1 MYPIM
6 DQPNYQLGGILTASA
21 ITKEIER
28 GRIKID
34 QFDPACLGA
43 NSYDIH
49 IGDTYGMYEIHRF
62 AIDPQDQSTFRL
74 NTFTFPKEGEAF
86 YPGKLYL
93 VSTKEKVG
101 SDYFEPILTGRSS
114 SGRLGISVHREAGF
128 GDIGFYGNW
137 TFQITVAYPTIIRA
151 GMRLGQV
158 YFISPC
164 GEVDKLYSG
173 KYKDSEG
180 IQGSKMYKDV
190 ELIGLE

>member
-1 MYPIM
+1 MYPVTEYPI
-6 DQPNYQLGGILTASA
+6 YETGGILTANA
-21 ITKEIER
+21 IKAELET

-34 QFDPACLGA
+34 EFDPACLGS

-62 AIDPQDQSTFRL
+62 AIDPSDQSTFRL
-74 NTFTFPKEGEAF
+74 NTFSFPEEGKVF
-86 YPGKLYL
+86 YPGRLYL

-101 SDYFEPILTGRSS
+101 SNYFEPILTGRSS

-151 GMRLGQV
+151 GMRLGQI

-164 GEVDKLYSG
+164 GQIDKLYNG
-173 KYKDSEG
+173 KYQDSEG
-180 IQGSKMYKDV
+180 IQGSKMYNDV

>member
-1 MYPIM
+1 MYPITN
-6 DQPNYQLGGILTASA
+6 QPNYPLGGILTASA

-74 NTFTFPKEGEAF
+74 NTFTFPKEGEVF

-101 SDYFEPILTGRSS
+101 SNYFEPILTGRSS

>member
-1 MYPIM
+1 MNPVTNEP
-6 DQPNYQLGGILTASA
+6 DYQHGGILTASTILNEVA
-21 ITKEIER
+21 Q

-34 QFDPACLGA
+34 HFDPACLGA

-74 NTFTFPKEGEAF
+74 NTFEFPEEGAIF
-86 YPGKLYL
+86 YPGRLYL

-101 SDYFEPILTGRSS
+101 SDYFEPIMTGRSS
-114 SGRLGISVHREAGF
+114 SGRLGISIHQEAGF

-164 GEVDKLYSG
+164 GEVDKLYNG

-180 IQGSKMYKDV
+180 IQPSKMYKDV

>member
-1 MYPIM
+1 MYPITN
-6 DQPNYQLGGILTASA
+6 QLNYPLGGILTASA

-74 NTFTFPKEGEAF
+74 NTFTFPKEGEVF

-101 SDYFEPILTGRSS
+101 SNYFEPILTGRSS